1 MYYFYKKIK
10 IKFNQTLKQK
20 TMKVKSY
27 VKQALAFITGDTNQV
42 VAEQNFRSADAAV
55 NGQVY
60 AQKAK
65 LVQAEQKLEAAQK
78 ALDEAKYPTTSIKDT
93 DRYVNNLVSANNSVE
108 LAQEEVDGV
117 KKAIAFFEGLTAEF
131 NTEVEEA

>member
-1 MYYFYKKIK
+1 
-10 IKFNQTLKQK
+10 
-20 TMKVKSY
+20 MKVKSY

-78 ALDEAKYPTTSIKDT
+78 ALDEAKYPTTSIKNT
-93 DRYVNNLVSANNSVE
+93 DSYIQQLVASNNYVES
-108 LAQEEVDGV
+108 AQEEVDNV

-131 NTEVEEA
+131 NTEVEAEQA

>member
-1 MYYFYKKIK
+1 MS
-10 IKFNQTLKQK
+10 TV
-20 TMKVKSY
+20 KVKSY
-27 VKQALAFITGDTNQV
+27 IKQALSFIKGETDGV
-42 VAEQNFRSADAAV
+42 IAEQNFRSADAGV

-78 ALDEAKYPTTSIKDT
+78 AFNEAKYPTTSIKDT

-108 LAQEEVDGV
+108 LAQEEVDSV